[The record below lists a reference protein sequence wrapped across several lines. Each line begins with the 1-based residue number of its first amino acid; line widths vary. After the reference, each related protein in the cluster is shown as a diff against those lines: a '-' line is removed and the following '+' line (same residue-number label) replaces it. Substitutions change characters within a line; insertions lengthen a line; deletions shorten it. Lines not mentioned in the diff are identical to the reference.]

1 MFDTEAIAKRI
12 RAARVHGRRLTQ
24 EDFAVE
30 MGIQQSAVSDLE
42 RAKKGSGISDL
53 NRLKRLAQTL
63 EVELPYLV
71 FGIGDDGLPTFTE
84 DSTLEA
90 IGLRRIRKTHR
101 TLIVEA
107 IGQENWKDSIVTAYE
122 YLTDRL
128 YVLKSVDEEGC
139 PKRLALLIHED
150 RIVGTALARKVSIK
164 ELKDTSESETMI
176 GRVLNPYAVLSRTN
190 DRFTPDAME
199 RARELQEAGD
209 EEIVIVTA
217 LFIEPSMREHGF
229 ARMLLSALRAPHA
242 STSIWVSLKPHEMLT
257 TTMGSTKP
265 TVAAYPGQMLLNASI
280 AERMG
285 LKVDELPED
294 VMVKDQAEAAPIP
307 SPVWA
312 YALSPTLGALTA
324 DDGFVQEMALM
335 QIRFAKCE
343 ARMKEQK
350 KGLKNGNE

>member
-107 IGQENWKDSIVTAYE
+107 IGHENWKDSIVTAYE

-176 GRVLNPYAVLSRTN
+176 GRVLNPY
-190 DRFTPDAME
+190 
-199 RARELQEAGD
+199 
-209 EEIVIVTA
+209 
-217 LFIEPSMREHGF
+217 
-229 ARMLLSALRAPHA
+229 
-242 STSIWVSLKPHEMLT
+242 
-257 TTMGSTKP
+257 
-265 TVAAYPGQMLLNASI
+265 
-280 AERMG
+280 
-285 LKVDELPED
+285 
-294 VMVKDQAEAAPIP
+294 
-307 SPVWA
+307 
-312 YALSPTLGALTA
+312 
-324 DDGFVQEMALM
+324 
-335 QIRFAKCE
+335 
-343 ARMKEQK
+343 
-350 KGLKNGNE
+350 